1 MGWGPCC
8 RPATEAFDD
17 GSAGPLA
24 APSQRRFFALLVAA
38 GRQAYFPENQ
48 VYLELLADHGCAAAY
63 PYDGGFVLRP
73 ARESFVASRPG
84 MTVRAPFEQAAHG
97 RMMMYTE
104 DELSALLLAPTGL
117 DCVQKIELTKLK
129 WAYPG
134 DAHGDDIGDTW
145 AIIGLDASVE
155 KVVMVAEVPVGP
167 APGGAPPNAD
177 DDFDILADLE
187 IEARHARKR
196 QRLAAAAVSAAG
208 GLVRPDPIAIVHE
221 VDELG
226 QVIAEM
232 LDCGADAAE
241 LLALTAEGEAEE
253 EEELRGLH
261 EDEEGDA
268 EHEVAEP
275 AEPEPEAPAEV
286 AAAPVDDYQVFLDS
300 LSIEILSNHNV
311 QDKLTG
317 LPVGNIRKSFRD
329 GSMKATCAKGHNKC
343 ACWISMQPGEEVLMD
358 RQVQMDLLR
367 WLDEAN
373 RGADENAHWRSS
385 IVLRRDKYKMRLKK
399 T

>member
-1 MGWGPCC
+1 MGWGGVGWAGLGWGGVGWGGVGWVGWGPCC

-38 GRQAYFPENQ
+38 GRQAYFPESQ

-155 KVVMVAEVPVGP
+155 KVVMVAEGVAVPVGP
-167 APGGAPPNAD
+167 APGGAPPTPMTTLT
-177 DDFDILADLE
+177 FWQTW
-187 IEARHARKR
+187 RS
-196 QRLAAAAVSAAG
+196 RLA
-208 GLVRPDPIAIVHE
+208 
-221 VDELG
+221 
-226 QVIAEM
+226 M
-232 LDCGADAAE
+232 
-241 LLALTAEGEAEE
+241 
-253 EEELRGLH
+253 RGR
-261 EDEEGDA
+261 
-268 EHEVAEP
+268 
-275 AEPEPEAPAEV
+275 
-286 AAAPVDDYQVFLDS
+286 DS
-300 LSIEILSNHNV
+300 V
-311 QDKLTG
+311 
-317 LPVGNIRKSFRD
+317 
-329 GSMKATCAKGHNKC
+329 
-343 ACWISMQPGEEVLMD
+343 
-358 RQVQMDLLR
+358 
-367 WLDEAN
+367 
-373 RGADENAHWRSS
+373 
-385 IVLRRDKYKMRLKK
+385 
-399 T
+399 